1 MAGAARLGRQSNPGK
16 TKKIMYLDTENTVYV
31 CIDSSNGS
39 VKILTPRNLKLT
51 VIELRVDDRD
61 PESTDAAEAKLLE
74 TDMDTETIDLP

>member
-1 MAGAARLGRQSNPGK
+1 MN
-16 TKKIMYLDTENTVYV
+16 LDTENTVYV

-39 VKILTPRNLKLT
+39 VKILTPRKLKLA